1 MIMFLFRKER
11 KEQQAA
17 VNEKLAEKI
26 AEKILRI
33 QSGIAGFL
41 NGKMVKLSTMQKKII
56 LLAFCLVFGML
67 SFWILISA
75 IR

>member
-26 AEKILRI
+26 AGKILCV

-41 NGKMVKLSTMQKKII
+41 NGKTKMLSTMGKKII
-56 LLAFCLVFGML
+56 LLVFCLVFGML
-67 SFWILISA
+67 SLWILISA